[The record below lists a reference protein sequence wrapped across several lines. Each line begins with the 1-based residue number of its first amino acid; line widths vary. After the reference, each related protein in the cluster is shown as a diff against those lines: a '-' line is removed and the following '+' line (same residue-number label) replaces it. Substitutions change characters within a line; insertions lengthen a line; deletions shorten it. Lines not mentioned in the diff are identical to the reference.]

1 LKSLRVAV
9 AIPTYQRGPVVVANV
24 ERLLALDTR
33 PAEILIVDQTP
44 THPSEISGRL
54 EAWSRT
60 GDIQWVRLSKPSVP
74 HAMNEA
80 LRRAALPIVLFLDD
94 DVIPSPRLIAEHEAA
109 HADGVWGVVGQI
121 LQPSQVPCHFDDA
134 RLHRG
139 LLRDLEFPF
148 NHDAPCRIENAMAG
162 NLSVNRARALS
173 IGGFDEKFVGAA
185 YRFETDFARRV
196 VAAGGRIEFQPA
208 ARVDHLQV
216 PTGGVR
222 AWGDHR
228 MTFSPAH
235 AVGDYYFAMRH
246 IRPVGPYAR
255 KRLFQ
260 NVLNRHSL
268 RHPWWIPVKLMA
280 ELRGYALARRLAR
293 GVIP

>member
-1 LKSLRVAV
+1 LRSLRVAV
-9 AIPTYQRGPVVVANV
+9 AIPTYRRGEVVVANI

-33 PAEILIVDQTP
+33 PAEILVVDQTP
-44 THPSEISGRL
+44 THPPAVSDRL
-54 EAWSRT
+54 GAWSST
-60 GDIQWVRLSKPSVP
+60 GNIQWIRLPKPSVP
-74 HAMNEA
+74 CAMNEA
-80 LRRAALPIVLFLDD
+80 LRRAAFPIVLFLDD
-94 DVIPSPRLIAEHEAA
+94 DVIPSPRLIAEHDAA
-109 HADGVWGVVGQI
+109 HADGVWAVVGQV
-121 LQPSQVPCHFDDA
+121 LQPSQVPCHFDEG

-148 NHDAPCRIENAMAG
+148 NHDAPCPVENAMAG
-162 NLSVNRARALS
+162 NLSVDRARALG

-208 ARVDHLQV
+208 ARVDHLQI

-222 AWGDHR
+222 AWGDYR
-228 MTFSPAH
+228 TTISPAH

-246 IRPVGPYAR
+246 IHPMGPYAR
-255 KRLFQ
+255 KRLVQ

-268 RHPWWIPVKLMA
+268 RHPWWIPVKLVA
-280 ELRGYALARRLAR
+280 ELRGYALARRLAK
-293 GVIP
+293 GLTP